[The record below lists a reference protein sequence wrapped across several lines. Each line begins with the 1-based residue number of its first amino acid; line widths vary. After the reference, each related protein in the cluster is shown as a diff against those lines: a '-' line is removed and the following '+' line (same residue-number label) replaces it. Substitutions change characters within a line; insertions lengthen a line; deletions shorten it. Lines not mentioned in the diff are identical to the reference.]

1 MMLIQFLA
9 EASGHSSNPFGG
21 LILLV
26 IIVVICV
33 AALNLFTSRS
43 KAPRSRKPEEVWSP
57 PAADAITF
65 PFLRK
70 KYFFSAA
77 ERSFYE
83 VLRRA
88 AGEQIYVFG
97 KVRLA
102 DIVYVARG
110 TGSWQTHFSRIQSKH
125 IDFLL
130 CDRQKIAP
138 LVAVE
143 LDDSSRDAHTRENRD
158 QLVDAVCEAA
168 GLPIIRITAQ
178 RAYTPESLRTILDP
192 YICQES
198 RYRPVTLGK

>member
-1 MMLIQFLA
+1 MLIEFLA
-9 EASGHSSNPFGG
+9 EASGHSSSPFGG

-26 IIVVICV
+26 IIVVICASV
-33 AALNLFTSRS
+33 LKLLTSRS
-43 KAPRSRKPEEVWSP
+43 KARPSCKPEATWSP
-57 PAADAITF
+57 PAAESPPF

-83 VLRRA
+83 VLWRA
-88 AGEQIYVFG
+88 AGDQIHVFA

-102 DIVYVARG
+102 DVVYVARG
-110 TGSWQTHFSRIQSKH
+110 TGSWQTHFNRIQSKH

-138 LVAVE
+138 LVAIE
-143 LDDSSRDAHTRENRD
+143 LDDSSHDANARESRD
-158 QLVDAVCEAA
+158 QVVDAVCEAA

-192 YICQES
+192 HTN
-198 RYRPVTLGK
+198 RLANDTANG